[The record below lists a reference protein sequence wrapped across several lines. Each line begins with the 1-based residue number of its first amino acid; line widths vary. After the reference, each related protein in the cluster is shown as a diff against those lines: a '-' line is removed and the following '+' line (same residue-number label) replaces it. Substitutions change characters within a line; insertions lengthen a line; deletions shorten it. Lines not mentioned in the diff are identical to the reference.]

1 MISLLI
7 SWDPTLFY
15 TIDKVDS
22 VNNVDTVNTVDNVQ
36 NVYNVDNFDNAD
48 KLKKNS
54 CTFEAI
60 LRQGITKTKKN
71 IIYWMSN
78 MASKDACK
86 FIKKRF
92 CEKLAKKFSLAVL
105 SLTIIKLTVKAQK
118 YS

>member
-1 MISLLI
+1 
-7 SWDPTLFY
+7 
-15 TIDKVDS
+15 
-22 VNNVDTVNTVDNVQ
+22 
-36 NVYNVDNFDNAD
+36 
-48 KLKKNS
+48 
-54 CTFEAI
+54 
-60 LRQGITKTKKN
+60 
-71 IIYWMSN
+71 MSN

>member
-36 NVYNVDNFDNAD
+36 NVYDVDNFDNAD

-60 LRQGITKTKKN
+60 LRQGITKTKKTL
-71 IIYWMSN
+71 
-78 MASKDACK
+78 
-86 FIKKRF
+86 FIE
-92 CEKLAKKFSLAVL
+92 CP
-105 SLTIIKLTVKAQK
+105 TWPQK
-118 YS
+118 MPANL